1 MIVMWR
7 RRRPQPRG
15 ISTYPSTAE
24 RPMPVV
30 IGVPLDRAARMMGMA
45 EVAYTTRGDGAFVV
59 ASEPEPGEET
69 ARRREP
75 AVLVLGD
82 LPPQS

>member
-15 ISTYPSTAE
+15 ISTYPSSAE

-30 IGVPLDRAARMMGMA
+30 IGAPLSLAARMMGKA

-59 ASEPEPGEET
+59 ASDPGPGEET
-69 ARRREP
+69 VGRREP
-75 AVLVLGD
+75 AVLVLGTS
-82 LPPQS
+82 PPER